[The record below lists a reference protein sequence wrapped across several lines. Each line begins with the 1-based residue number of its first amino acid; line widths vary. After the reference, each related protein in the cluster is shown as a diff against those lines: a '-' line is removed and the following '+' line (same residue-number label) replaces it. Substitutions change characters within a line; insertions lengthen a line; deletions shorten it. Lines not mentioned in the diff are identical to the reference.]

1 MFVHKIIGIQIKVS
15 IFRSLIIF
23 LRYLFKYLWREYVK
37 RKNGDHFTS
46 FLTLLGS
53 KKEEI
58 TPEEDIPEVNVISFL
73 F

>member
-1 MFVHKIIGIQIKVS
+1 M
-15 IFRSLIIF
+15 IIF
-23 LRYLFKYLWREYVK
+23 LRYLFEYLWREYVK

-58 TPEEDIPEVNVISFL
+58 TPEEDIPEVNVMSFL